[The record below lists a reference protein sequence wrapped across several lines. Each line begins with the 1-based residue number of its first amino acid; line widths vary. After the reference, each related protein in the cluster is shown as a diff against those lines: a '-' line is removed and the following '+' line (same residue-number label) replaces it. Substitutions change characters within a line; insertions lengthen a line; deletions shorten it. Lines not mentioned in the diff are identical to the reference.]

1 MTAKRRKELLGKAGI
16 YVSLSAITL
25 LLIFP
30 FVWMISTSL
39 KDKNEMFSATPTLFP
54 KQITLEN
61 YRSMWFDYGFGTYLR
76 NSLTVAVS
84 TTLITLLVATFL
96 AYGISRFRFRGK
108 KVVFNL
114 LILTQMFPLP
124 LLIIT
129 IYVVFAQLGLIDS
142 LIGLVLSYCTFAVP
156 FATMMLKSYFDGLPL
171 ELEEAAAMD
180 GCGPFATIFRVVLPL
195 SAPSVAAMGLFS
207 FILAWQEFMMSLTLI
222 ASHASR
228 GHHADGRFPG
238 YHVGAPDGG
247 NRSGNA
253 SRCGNVHLLPEISD
267 HRHDDGRR
275 KRLIRTCRHIKKGD
289 ADL

>member
-129 IYVVFAQLGLIDS
+129 IYEGIGQPELREHHID
-142 LIGLVLSYCTFAVP
+142 
-156 FATMMLKSYFDGLPL
+156 
-171 ELEEAAAMD
+171 
-180 GCGPFATIFRVVLPL
+180 
-195 SAPSVAAMGLFS
+195 
-207 FILAWQEFMMSLTLI
+207 
-222 ASHASR
+222 
-228 GHHADGRFPG
+228 
-238 YHVGAPDGG
+238 G
-247 NRSGNA
+247 N
-253 SRCGNVHLLPEISD
+253 D
-267 HRHDDGRR
+267 
-275 KRLIRTCRHIKKGD
+275 
-289 ADL
+289 